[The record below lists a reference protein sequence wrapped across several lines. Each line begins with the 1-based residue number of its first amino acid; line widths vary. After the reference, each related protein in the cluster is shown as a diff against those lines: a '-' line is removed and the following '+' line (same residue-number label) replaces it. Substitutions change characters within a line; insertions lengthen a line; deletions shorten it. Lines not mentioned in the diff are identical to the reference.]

1 MMENHDED
9 ENHATLAGFVR
20 GLARSLGRGGARTMK
35 SVTKGRIPG
44 DRTIVLESSID
55 PCFCF
60 SLLTRFCPAVR
71 GVAKVPEFIPDS
83 DYCLDTVSSPLS

>member
-44 DRTIVLESSID
+44 DRTIVLD
-55 PCFCF
+55 Q
-60 SLLTRFCPAVR
+60 V
-71 GVAKVPEFIPDS
+71 
-83 DYCLDTVSSPLS
+83 